1 MHCVETLTV
10 GAITALGAAIMVD
23 PRRLANGG
31 TVRVGVEQLGRLMKI
46 REDLNLVMGFVSE
59 LRGLNLVYVVEGM
72 VGPRYENT
80 GIHVTGMGVRL
91 ARFIEGLA

>member
-1 MHCVETLTV
+1 
-10 GAITALGAAIMVD
+10 
-23 PRRLANGG
+23 LAKGG

-46 REDLNLVMGFVSE
+46 REDLDLVMGFVSE
-59 LRGLNLVYVVEGM
+59 LRGLNLVYVVE

-80 GIHVTGMGVRL
+80 VIHVTGMGVRL